1 MDIDALINQI
11 TSLQIGLDAI
21 DGAIE
26 RSGDPGGA
34 LKLVRDSLREMIK
47 ALKSL
52 LEKGPEGHDW
62 ETQGQGGSGSNGD
75 QRGEPAAT
83 ADDAAG
89 IGVEIVI
96 GAIGHL
102 IGGIIGGIVGSA
114 APAPATPA
122 AEEEFPGKW
131 VDGSYYKAGDTCFRV
146 EWLAIDGM
154 IKARVR
160 PVPCNELS

>member
-1 MDIDALINQI
+1 LDIDALINQI

-21 DGAIE
+21 EQSIE

-34 LKLVRDSLREMIK
+34 LKLVRDALREMIK

-52 LEKGPEGHDW
+52 LEQGPDGKDW
-62 ETQGQGGSGSNGD
+62 QEPVVMPE
-75 QRGEPAAT
+75 QRLEASEA
-83 ADDAAG
+83 AAG

-96 GAIGHL
+96 GSIGHL
-102 IGGIIGGIVGSA
+102 IGGIISSIVQAGA
-114 APAPATPA
+114 AAHDRPAEP
-122 AEEEFPGKW
+122 EEFPGKW
-131 VDGSYYKAGDTCFRV
+131 VDGSHYKVDGKCFRV

-160 PVPCNELS
+160 PVACSELT